1 MTIQANFPNVQPS
14 LLLDFA
20 NAKQLPPSVTF
31 TRATTATYYNG
42 STTAMAEQNMLQYSQ
57 QFDNAYWSAANST
70 IIANTTTAPDGTSTA
85 DKLAMTTQANYFSLG
100 VASPTQ
106 FSFIGG
112 QTYTLS
118 VYMKSDPQQFGFL
131 GYYDNA
137 FRTATFDL
145 TNGTSNTSSG
155 VGSASIINVGNG
167 WYRCTFTFTPTV
179 TNGSFVYLGIAN
191 NSSYQ
196 YPSTFNGTNG
206 NGIFF
211 WGAQVEQRSTATAY
225 TATTNAPVTNYIP
238 VLLTAGGG
246 QPRFD
251 HNPTT
256 SVSLGL
262 AIEPQRTNLMVRSEE
277 FDSGS
282 WTKYNGA
289 VITPNIGVAP
299 NGTLSADLITAST
312 NNNFV
317 GCYQSG
323 AGSTSMSVYAKAAGK
338 SWFMFIDTVGNA
350 GSAWFNLTTG
360 TVGTV
365 LSGYTAAMTSVGN
378 GWYRISV
385 TAGTGSFAYWQFAIT
400 DSDNSTSVTAN
411 SVNGILLW
419 GAQGEVGS
427 FPTSYIATTS
437 AAATRAAETVTMST
451 ADTAAILDI
460 AQGVMLVEATLPPT
474 GGYDIGT
481 FACGI
486 GYSSTDYLGLLYA
499 GTGYFQPTHG
509 GFGPTPSTEVGG
521 TLNKG
526 ALSWNGTSG
535 AVPAAYAQN
544 GQVSNTGNGTGG
556 LTCFAKFPNLTYLS
570 IGYAAFDTA
579 LANRKKCWIG
589 KVAVYPQAA
598 TSAQLQ
604 ALTA

>member
-31 TRATTATYYNG
+31 TRATTATYYDG
-42 STTAMAEQNMLQYSQ
+42 STTALAEQNFFFYSQDFSQAAWGVNGATKTSTTQTDPAGGSTALLLTKVTDDGYSLRQYS
-57 QFDNAYWSAANST
+57 
-70 IIANTTTAPDGTSTA
+70 
-85 DKLAMTTQANYFSLG
+85 
-100 VASPTQ
+100 
-106 FSFIGG
+106 GG
-112 QTYTLS
+112 PNPAG
-118 VYMKSDPQQFGFL
+118 K
-131 GYYDNA
+131 
-137 FRTATFDL
+137 
-145 TNGTSNTSSG
+145 
-155 VGSASIINVGNG
+155 
-167 WYRCTFTFTPTV
+167 TFTFSV
-179 TNGSFVYLGIAN
+179 YLKGASAGSLRLFVDNGINQSFVSDISITTSWVRYTLTAGTFNSTTAYLTAGIAFLSGSVTSVN
-191 NSSYQ
+191 VAFAQIEERSS
-196 YPSTFNGTNG
+196 
-206 NGIFF
+206 
-211 WGAQVEQRSTATAY
+211 ATAY

-251 HNPTT
+251 HNPIT

-277 FDSGS
+277 FDSGAWS
-282 WTKYNGA
+282 KPNGT
-289 VITPNIGVAP
+289 VVTPNIGVAP

-323 AGSTSMSVYAKAAGK
+323 LGSTSISVYAKAAGK
-338 SWFMFIDTVGNA
+338 SWFMFLDTNGNA

-360 TVGTV
+360 TIGTV

-400 DSDNSTSVTAN
+400 DSDNSISVTAN

-509 GFGPTPSTEVGG
+509 GFGPTPSAEVGG

-526 ALSWNGTSG
+526 AMSWNGTSG

-544 GQVSNTGNGTGG
+544 GQVSNTGNGNGG